1 MNRLSLVVLAA
12 GSSRRFGKVK
22 QLADIGSV
30 PMLQRVVDQCREI
43 RGVDL
48 YVALGAN
55 SDEIQ
60 AQIEFGKARVLYS
73 PNWSDGMGATIA
85 SVAVQ
90 LEGQYEGMMLVA
102 GDQPLLGPSRL
113 EPMINGWLGNTDL
126 VCCAKYDNTLGIP
139 AVFPKRLFTQLQA
152 LGGDYGARKLLLAEG
167 RMLQAFPIPEAI
179 VDIDRPEDI
188 EKLFINQ

>member
-22 QLADIGSV
+22 QLADIGGV

-60 AQIEFGKARVLYS
+60 AQIKFGKAGVLYS
-73 PNWSDGMGATIA
+73 PNWSDGVGATIA

-113 EPMINGWLGNTDL
+113 EPMINGWLVNRDL
-126 VCCAKYDNTLGIP
+126 ACCAKYDNVLGIP
-139 AVFPKRLFTQLQA
+139 AIFPERLFEQLKA
-152 LGGDYGARKLLLAEG
+152 LRGDSGARKLLLAEG
-167 RMLQAFPIPEAI
+167 GKLQVFPIPEAE
-179 VDIDRPEDI
+179 VDIDHPEDM
-188 EKLFINQ
+188 EKLPIII